1 MDDHFPND
9 FFNKVI
15 LLPNDID
22 FIAPVQHVGQVHR
35 KLFHHFLIA
44 LQKFDGGPAAI
55 GNIRIMSFKKSGN
68 LVDSVFDIIGIDHGI
83 FLMIEFMGTG
93 LIMVV
98 NQGIGRIHVLMVS
111 RGVNEHFK
119 APSLSS

>member
-1 MDDHFPND
+1 
-9 FFNKVI
+9 
-15 LLPNDID
+15 
-22 FIAPVQHVGQVHR
+22 
-35 KLFHHFLIA
+35 
-44 LQKFDGGPAAI
+44 
-55 GNIRIMSFKKSGN
+55 MSFKKSGN